1 MYNYKVRARNL
12 VRKYGTSNPFEIAC
26 YMNIDVL
33 QLKLPDKIRG
43 FLVRVLR
50 RKFIALNANLPYEA
64 QKIVV
69 CHELGH
75 AILHKG
81 YGYYLHADM
90 SYYVPSRREK
100 EANQFAIH
108 LLAYSSD
115 LNADLITKVI
125 SEKDPNPREVHRILS
140 TLL

>member
-1 MYNYKVRARNL
+1 MYNYKVRAKNL
-12 VRKYGTSNPFEIAC
+12 VKKSGTSNPFEIA
-26 YMNIDVL
+26 YYLNINIL
-33 QLKLPDKIRG
+33 QLKLPNTIRG

-100 EANQFAIH
+100 EANH
-108 LLAYSSD
+108 
-115 LNADLITKVI
+115 KVI
-125 SEKDPNPREVHRILS
+125 SEKDPDPREVHKILS

>member
-1 MYNYKVRARNL
+1 
-12 VRKYGTSNPFEIAC
+12 
-26 YMNIDVL
+26 MNIDVL
-33 QLKLPDKIRG
+33 QLKLPNTIRG

-108 LLAYSSD
+108 LLSHSSD
-115 LNADLITKVI
+115 LDADLITKVI
-125 SEKDPNPREVHRILS
+125 SEKDPDPREVHKILS

>member
-12 VRKYGTSNPFEIAC
+12 VKKYGTSNPFEIAC

-33 QLKLPDKIRG
+33 RLKLPNTIRG

-108 LLAYSSD
+108 LLSHSSD
-115 LNADLITKVI
+115 LDADLITKVI
-125 SEKDPNPREVHRILS
+125 SEKDPDPRKVHKILS

>member
-1 MYNYKVRARNL
+1 MYNYKVRVRNL
-12 VRKYGTSNPFEIAC
+12 VKKCGTSNPFEIAC

-33 QLKLPDKIRG
+33 QLKLPNTIRG

-50 RKFIALNANLPYEA
+50 RKFIALNANLPYES

-108 LLAYSSD
+108 LLSHSSD
-115 LNADLITKVI
+115 LDADLITKVI
-125 SEKDPNPREVHRILS
+125 SEKDPDPREVHKILS

>member
-12 VRKYGTSNPFEIAC
+12 VRKCGTSNPFEIAC

-33 QLKLPDKIRG
+33 RLKLPDKIRG

-75 AILHKG
+75 AILP
-81 YGYYLHADM
+81 
-90 SYYVPSRREK
+90 SVP
-100 EANQFAIH
+100 
-108 LLAYSSD
+108 
-115 LNADLITKVI
+115 
-125 SEKDPNPREVHRILS
+125 
-140 TLL
+140 

>member
-50 RKFIALNANLPYEA
+50 RKFIEQN
-64 QKIVV
+64 
-69 CHELGH
+69 
-75 AILHKG
+75 
-81 YGYYLHADM
+81 
-90 SYYVPSRREK
+90 EK
-100 EANQFAIH
+100 LVAV
-108 LLAYSSD
+108 LD
-115 LNADLITKVI
+115 V
-125 SEKDPNPREVHRILS
+125 
-140 TLL
+140 

>member
-1 MYNYKVRARNL
+1 MYNYKVRAKNL
-12 VRKYGTSNPFEIAC
+12 VKKSGTSNPFEIA
-26 YMNIDVL
+26 YYLNINIL
-33 QLKLPDKIRG
+33 QLKLPNTIRG

-50 RKFIALNANLPYEA
+50 RKFIALNANLPYES

-108 LLAYSSD
+108 LLSHSSD
-115 LNADLITKVI
+115 LDADLITKVI
-125 SEKDPNPREVHRILS
+125 LEKDPDPREVHKILS

>member
-1 MYNYKVRARNL
+1 MYNYKVRAKNL
-12 VRKYGTSNPFEIAC
+12 VKKSGTSNPFEIA
-26 YMNIDVL
+26 YYLNINIL
-33 QLKLPDKIRG
+33 QLKLPNTIRG

-108 LLAYSSD
+108 LLSHSSD
-115 LNADLITKVI
+115 LDADLITKVI
-125 SEKDPNPREVHRILS
+125 SEKDPDPKEVHKILS

>member
-1 MYNYKVRARNL
+1 MYNYKVRAKNL
-12 VRKYGTSNPFEIAC
+12 VKKSGTSNPFEIA
-26 YMNIDVL
+26 YYLNIDIL
-33 QLKLPDKIRG
+33 QLKLPNTIHG

-108 LLAYSSD
+108 LLSHSSD
-115 LNADLITKVI
+115 LDADLITKVI
-125 SEKDPNPREVHRILS
+125 SERDPDPRKVHKILS

>member
-1 MYNYKVRARNL
+1 MSSAKHFTEVLIGGKVYTL
-12 VRKYGTSNPFEIAC
+12 SGFEGEE
-26 YMNIDVL
+26 Y
-33 QLKLPDKIRG
+33 
-43 FLVRVLR
+43 LR

-90 SYYVPSRREK
+90 NYYVPSRREK

-108 LLAYSSD
+108 LLSHSSD
-115 LNADLITKVI
+115 LDADLITKVI
-125 SEKDPNPREVHRILS
+125 SEKDPDPREVHRILS

>member
-1 MYNYKVRARNL
+1 MYNYKIRARNL

-33 QLKLPDKIRG
+33 QLKLPNTIRG

-81 YGYYLHADM
+81 YGYYLH
-90 SYYVPSRREK
+90 K

-115 LNADLITKVI
+115 LDANLITKVI
-125 SEKDPNPREVHRILS
+125 SEKDPDPRKVHKILS

>member
-1 MYNYKVRARNL
+1 MYNYKVRAKNL
-12 VRKYGTSNPFEIAC
+12 VKKSGTSNPFEIA
-26 YMNIDVL
+26 YYLNINIL
-33 QLKLPDKIRG
+33 QLKLPNTIRG

-108 LLAYSSD
+108 LLSHSSD
-115 LNADLITKVI
+115 LDADLITKVI
-125 SEKDPNPREVHRILS
+125 SEKDPDHREVHKILS